1 MFVSNKRFEELKK
14 DSELL
19 YELNEDL
26 QRRVKRLELILM
38 RDAQNKIDSLQDE
51 KSGSIVKDGVLTV
64 EEILNKSGEGVK

>member
-1 MFVSNKRFEELKK
+1 MFVSNKRLEKLKK